1 MTLSAML
8 DARQEPLGLLEPVH
22 GAHRRRG
29 SWLARHPAW
38 PVTLLLAGVPLWW
51 ALGLGDYMFILLA
64 IPMAARL
71 YAWSAHGNRKIRVP
85 PGFGLW
91 LLFLLV
97 VVVGVATLA
106 ATAPGTLASP
116 VTNRIISYSVRTA
129 GYLADT
135 ALLLFA
141 GNLTERELPRQRLA
155 WLLGLVALYT
165 IAGGLGGVFFAHFH
179 FTSPLAAIVPG
190 RLQANNLV
198 LQQQLHPA
206 LAQLQSVLGTSGRPD
221 APFAYTNEWG
231 NCLALLL
238 PWLIA
243 RWWFGGTRRQRMI
256 AVAGVVIGIIPI
268 IYSLDRGLWIGLIF
282 AVGYLGF
289 RLAAQGRLAVLG
301 GLVTALVLA
310 AILIGVTPLQ
320 GMISQRLGNGAS
332 NARRGSLAVAA
343 TVDAVS
349 SPLVGYGDTR
359 HQQGSVQSLTVGRS
373 TKCPTCGN
381 GTIGG
386 NGQLWLLLICDGFVG
401 AALYI
406 GFFAYGFWRYRR
418 DTTPFGLAG
427 VLVLLLTFIFMFS
440 YTATGAPL
448 GIAMFSYVMLWRN
461 ARARRQQAA
470 LAAGEPT
477 SARGSPA
484 AAPTMYRGDGLR
496 TAARPPAAAPTMYRG
511 DGLGTAAAPPAAAPT
526 MYRGDGLGTAAA
538 PPDART
544 HPGAGGAAA
553 RASGSTRL
561 NDVARGGALN
571 LAGAVI
577 AAVTTLAVTVV
588 ITRHFSKPVAGAF
601 FTAISLFLIAEA
613 AASLGAYVGLV
624 NFIARLRRL
633 GHEARI
639 PAILR
644 AAVIPVVAVSVSVA
658 AILILLARPLAHL
671 LLSGHLGKAG
681 ASPEMV
687 AVALRALAVAL
698 PFAAL
703 SDTLLGA
710 SRGYRVMRP
719 TVVVDKIGRAG
730 GQLIGV
736 LIAISV
742 GSFAL
747 LAPLWAVSYFAAAA
761 VAWYWLRRIRR
772 RQRPSPP
779 ASANRA
785 SVNGA
790 SVNGASV
797 NGASVNGSSVN
808 GSSAQR
814 ANAVTGG
821 TGVGDATARGFWRFT
836 GPRAVANLAQ
846 ITIQRIDIVLVAV
859 ILGPAEAAIY
869 TAATRF
875 LVVGQFANT
884 ALNQSAQPRF
894 AELFAV
900 DDRQGANVIYR
911 ATTAWLIVLT
921 WPLYLL
927 AVIYGPEILS
937 IFGQS
942 YQAGHMVMIILGL
955 TMLVATA
962 CGQVDMVLITTGR
975 SSWSLA
981 NGLTALVV
989 NVGLDLL
996 LIPRYGITGAAI
1008 GWAAAIIVTNL
1019 TPLVQLA
1026 ISKRLHPFGRGS
1038 LIAAGLAAASFAA
1051 IPLVA
1056 RAALGAG
1063 AAASAGA
1070 VLAGCV
1076 VEAVGLWWF
1085 RDSLRLAALPGISRL
1100 GRAFSFRGGGS
1111 APRQSRGD

>member
-1 MTLSAML
+1 
-8 DARQEPLGLLEPVH
+8 
-22 GAHRRRG
+22 
-29 SWLARHPAW
+29 
-38 PVTLLLAGVPLWW
+38 
-51 ALGLGDYMFILLA
+51 
-64 IPMAARL
+64 
-71 YAWSAHGNRKIRVP
+71 
-85 PGFGLW
+85 
-91 LLFLLV
+91 
-97 VVVGVATLA
+97 
-106 ATAPGTLASP
+106 
-116 VTNRIISYSVRTA
+116 
-129 GYLADT
+129 
-135 ALLLFA
+135 
-141 GNLTERELPRQRLA
+141 
-155 WLLGLVALYT
+155 
-165 IAGGLGGVFFAHFH
+165 
-179 FTSPLAAIVPG
+179 
-190 RLQANNLV
+190 
-198 LQQQLHPA
+198 
-206 LAQLQSVLGTSGRPD
+206 
-221 APFAYTNEWG
+221 
-231 NCLALLL
+231 
-238 PWLIA
+238 
-243 RWWFGGTRRQRMI
+243 
-256 AVAGVVIGIIPI
+256 
-268 IYSLDRGLWIGLIF
+268 
-282 AVGYLGF
+282 
-289 RLAAQGRLAVLG
+289 
-301 GLVTALVLA
+301 
-310 AILIGVTPLQ
+310 
-320 GMISQRLGNGAS
+320 
-332 NARRGSLAVAA
+332 
-343 TVDAVS
+343 
-349 SPLVGYGDTR
+349 
-359 HQQGSVQSLTVGRS
+359 
-373 TKCPTCGN
+373 
-381 GTIGG
+381 
-386 NGQLWLLLICDGFVG
+386 
-401 AALYI
+401 
-406 GFFAYGFWRYRR
+406 
-418 DTTPFGLAG
+418 
-427 VLVLLLTFIFMFS
+427 
-440 YTATGAPL
+440 
-448 GIAMFSYVMLWRN
+448 
-461 ARARRQQAA
+461 
-470 LAAGEPT
+470 
-477 SARGSPA
+477 
-484 AAPTMYRGDGLR
+484 
-496 TAARPPAAAPTMYRG
+496 
-511 DGLGTAAAPPAAAPT
+511 
-526 MYRGDGLGTAAA
+526 
-538 PPDART
+538 
-544 HPGAGGAAA
+544 
-553 RASGSTRL
+553 
-561 NDVARGGALN
+561 
-571 LAGAVI
+571 
-577 AAVTTLAVTVV
+577 
-588 ITRHFSKPVAGAF
+588 
-601 FTAISLFLIAEA
+601 
-613 AASLGAYVGLV
+613 
-624 NFIARLRRL
+624 
-633 GHEARI
+633 
-639 PAILR
+639 
-644 AAVIPVVAVSVSVA
+644 
-658 AILILLARPLAHL
+658 
-671 LLSGHLGKAG
+671 
-681 ASPEMV
+681 MV

-772 RQRPSPP
+772 SQRPPRP
-779 ASANRA
+779 A

-797 NGASVNGSSVN
+797 NGASVNGASVN
-808 GSSAQR
+808 GASVNGASVNGASAQR

-821 TGVGDATARGFWRFT
+821 IGVGDATARGFWRFT

-1111 APRQSRGD
+1111 RPVNPGVIDA

>member
-1 MTLSAML
+1 
-8 DARQEPLGLLEPVH
+8 
-22 GAHRRRG
+22 
-29 SWLARHPAW
+29 
-38 PVTLLLAGVPLWW
+38 
-51 ALGLGDYMFILLA
+51 
-64 IPMAARL
+64 
-71 YAWSAHGNRKIRVP
+71 
-85 PGFGLW
+85 
-91 LLFLLV
+91 
-97 VVVGVATLA
+97 
-106 ATAPGTLASP
+106 
-116 VTNRIISYSVRTA
+116 
-129 GYLADT
+129 
-135 ALLLFA
+135 
-141 GNLTERELPRQRLA
+141 
-155 WLLGLVALYT
+155 
-165 IAGGLGGVFFAHFH
+165 
-179 FTSPLAAIVPG
+179 
-190 RLQANNLV
+190 
-198 LQQQLHPA
+198 
-206 LAQLQSVLGTSGRPD
+206 
-221 APFAYTNEWG
+221 
-231 NCLALLL
+231 
-238 PWLIA
+238 
-243 RWWFGGTRRQRMI
+243 
-256 AVAGVVIGIIPI
+256 
-268 IYSLDRGLWIGLIF
+268 
-282 AVGYLGF
+282 
-289 RLAAQGRLAVLG
+289 
-301 GLVTALVLA
+301 
-310 AILIGVTPLQ
+310 
-320 GMISQRLGNGAS
+320 
-332 NARRGSLAVAA
+332 
-343 TVDAVS
+343 
-349 SPLVGYGDTR
+349 
-359 HQQGSVQSLTVGRS
+359 
-373 TKCPTCGN
+373 
-381 GTIGG
+381 
-386 NGQLWLLLICDGFVG
+386 
-401 AALYI
+401 
-406 GFFAYGFWRYRR
+406 
-418 DTTPFGLAG
+418 
-427 VLVLLLTFIFMFS
+427 
-440 YTATGAPL
+440 
-448 GIAMFSYVMLWRN
+448 
-461 ARARRQQAA
+461 
-470 LAAGEPT
+470 
-477 SARGSPA
+477 
-484 AAPTMYRGDGLR
+484 
-496 TAARPPAAAPTMYRG
+496 
-511 DGLGTAAAPPAAAPT
+511 
-526 MYRGDGLGTAAA
+526 
-538 PPDART
+538 
-544 HPGAGGAAA
+544 
-553 RASGSTRL
+553 
-561 NDVARGGALN
+561 VARGGALN

-633 GHEARI
+633 GHETRI

-687 AVALRALAVAL
+687 AGALRALAVAL

-736 LIAISV
+736 LIAVSV

-772 RQRPSPP
+772 RQRPPRP
-779 ASANRA
+779 ASG
-785 SVNGA
+785 NGA
-790 SVNGASV
+790 SGNGASG
-797 NGASVNGSSVN
+797 NGASVNGSSGN
-808 GSSAQR
+808 GASGNGASAQR